1 MSKFYGTINNGI
13 NNERTMRGFETKGLT
28 VEAQSWAGKITVELL
43 VDEAGNDIYKVRRAN
58 HGMSNIDTNVIAE
71 GTFNDY
77 KL

>member
-13 NNERTMRGFETKGLT
+13 NNERTMRGFATNGLT
-28 VEAQSWAGKITVELL
+28 VEAQSWSGKITVELL

>member
-13 NNERTMRGFETKGLT
+13 NNERTMRGFATNGLT
-28 VEAQSWAGKITVELL
+28 VEAQSWSGKITVELL

-58 HGMSNIDTNVIAE
+58 HGMRNIDTNVLAE